1 MWCPTDFLFTLDEFV
16 PMSLPSLENNTDG
29 AFSDFVDLMQGTRRN
44 EECQKTYAEP
54 CDFPVQ
60 DILTEELA
68 DLIEEI
74 EVENMTTDPEKT
86 KKTHNSEH
94 ELLYGNARITVRE
107 SCC

>member
-1 MWCPTDFLFTLDEFV
+1 
-16 PMSLPSLENNTDG
+16 MSLPSLENNTDG
-29 AFSDFVDLMQGTRRN
+29 AFSDFVDLMQGTPRN
-44 EECQKTYAEP
+44 EECQETYAEP

>member
-1 MWCPTDFLFTLDEFV
+1 
-16 PMSLPSLENNTDG
+16 
-29 AFSDFVDLMQGTRRN
+29 MQGSPRN
-44 EECQKTYAEP
+44 EECQETYAEP
-54 CDFPVQ
+54 CDFAVQ

-74 EVENMTTDPEKT
+74 EVENMTTDLKKT

-94 ELLYGNARITVRE
+94 KLLYGNARITVGE